1 MPGDGQNLKTELVPG
16 TTPAKLREELTASH
30 AVGFFWAAW
39 VLLTGFAVFGFVYA
53 ESERLED

>member
-53 ESERLED
+53 ENERLEG